1 MKRFVTIGRFS
12 GRSIAAVIGVCLSL
26 GAPAA
31 CFAAQL
37 PARPARVGTA
47 PATCVQLT
55 DRVLE
60 RTGYSAAL
68 RSAAEISRIEFQS
81 GLARIPNL
89 SDAEKSRMNA
99 AFAHAFDPARLHSR
113 VRSQLIARCDAPT
126 YQSVLAELA
135 SPLGRRMRRLED
147 ASGTKAGAQALR
159 AYFDQMRQHPPSRE
173 RVELIERL
181 ETSQHEVEFLE
192 NLLMVM
198 SRETAAGFGKPA
210 PSETDIQASM
220 QNHLPMI
227 KQMILMRGLGVYR
240 DAPDKDLVGYTAMWL
255 SPSFQRFNR
264 ILAGAFDAAF
274 GAGVRE
280 AAQAVRGFL
289 KRDGREPSQ

>member
-1 MKRFVTIGRFS
+1 MKRFVRIARFS
-12 GRSIAAVIGVCLSL
+12 GRSIAAVIGMCLSL

-31 CFAAQL
+31 CLAVQL
-37 PARPARVGTA
+37 PAPRARA
-47 PATCVQLT
+47 AEARATCGQLT
-55 DRVLE
+55 DRLLE

-68 RSAAEISRIEFQS
+68 RGAAEISRMEFQS
-81 GLARIPNL
+81 GLARISNL
-89 SDAEKSRMNA
+89 SDAERSRANA
-99 AFAHAFDPARLHSR
+99 AFARAFDPARLRSS
-113 VRSQLIARCDAPT
+113 VRSHLVARCDVPT
-126 YQSVLAELA
+126 YQAVLAELA

-147 ASGTKAGAQALR
+147 ASGMKEGAESLR
-159 AYFDQMRQHPPSRE
+159 AYFDRMREHPPSQE

-181 ETSQHEVEFLE
+181 ETSQHEMDFLE
-192 NLLMVM
+192 NLLTVM
-198 SRETAAGFGKPA
+198 ARETAAGFGTPA
-210 PSETDIQASM
+210 PSDTDIRASM
-220 QNHLPMI
+220 QNYLPMM

-289 KRDGREPSQ
+289 KRDGRKPSR